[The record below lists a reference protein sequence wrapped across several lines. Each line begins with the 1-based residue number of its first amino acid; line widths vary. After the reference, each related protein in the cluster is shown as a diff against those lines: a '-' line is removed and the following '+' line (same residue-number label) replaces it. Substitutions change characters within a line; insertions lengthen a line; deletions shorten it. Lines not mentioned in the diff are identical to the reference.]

1 MKPRKLIAKK
11 NMEVFYK
18 EAENKRKCQKTKF
31 QTDLEFRQKKKKEK
45 KEVNKNYN
53 VEMFPTVVRG
63 GKAFAAEQKFRELN
77 RPLEIKRSA
86 DKRIKPLKL
95 PQNAVENISN
105 LSSSKYKKK
114 TKQGLVP

>member
-1 MKPRKLIAKK
+1 
-11 NMEVFYK
+11 
-18 EAENKRKCQKTKF
+18 
-31 QTDLEFRQKKKKEK
+31 
-45 KEVNKNYN
+45 
-53 VEMFPTVVRG
+53 MFPTVVRG

-77 RPLEIKRSA
+77 RPSEIKRSA

-114 TKQGLVP
+114 NQTGFSTLSRHRERIDFNRLEKVGREKIEWRDLNKKFTQVKSSSQDLC